1 MKFKAIDLFCGAGG
15 LSTGLKKSGFRLC
28 LGVDIDEKAL
38 KTYKC
43 NLKRTKVLK
52 EDIKKVTGEKITE
65 LTGINRRDNFL
76 PVSYT
81 HLDVYKRQGYG
92 SGNVRRK
99 SGCKGTGRICER
111 LPETE
116 SDTSGI

>member
-52 EDIKKVTGEKITE
+52 YSGSVVKTQIQSFYNELIYVVEEGE
-65 LTGINRRDNFL
+65 
-76 PVSYT
+76 
-81 HLDVYKRQGYG
+81 
-92 SGNVRRK
+92 
-99 SGCKGTGRICER
+99 GCS
-111 LPETE
+111 PYAA
-116 SDTSGI
+116 

>member
-52 EDIKKVTGEKITE
+52 EGRRLWKRRRYFQ
-65 LTGINRRDNFL
+65 LTA
-76 PVSYT
+76 
-81 HLDVYKRQGYG
+81 
-92 SGNVRRK
+92 
-99 SGCKGTGRICER
+99 
-111 LPETE
+111 
-116 SDTSGI
+116 

>member
-52 EDIKKVTGEKITE
+52 A
-65 LTGINRRDNFL
+65 
-76 PVSYT
+76 P
-81 HLDVYKRQGYG
+81 
-92 SGNVRRK
+92 
-99 SGCKGTGRICER
+99 
-111 LPETE
+111 P
-116 SDTSGI
+116 

>member
-43 NLKRTKVLK
+43 RVPA
-52 EDIKKVTGEKITE
+52 
-65 LTGINRRDNFL
+65 FL
-76 PVSYT
+76 PVSLRFSDVSGHNPVVVLSIVFY
-81 HLDVYKRQGYG
+81 LDIPL
-92 SGNVRRK
+92 S
-99 SGCKGTGRICER
+99 
-111 LPETE
+111 
-116 SDTSGI
+116 

>member
-15 LSTGLKKSGFRLC
+15 LSVGLKKSGFRVC

-65 LTGINRRDNFL
+65 LTGINRHDNFFTCWM
-76 PVSYT
+76 SAMSRFFEFGKT
-81 HLDVYKRQGYG
+81 R
-92 SGNVRRK
+92 
-99 SGCKGTGRICER
+99 CK
-111 LPETE
+111 
-116 SDTSGI
+116 

>member
-65 LTGINRRDNFL
+65 LFFTCGLSAMSGFFKFRK
-76 PVSYT
+76 
-81 HLDVYKRQGYG
+81 KR
-92 SGNVRRK
+92 
-99 SGCKGTGRICER
+99 CK
-111 LPETE
+111 
-116 SDTSGI
+116 